1 MPVTREEVL
10 KVAALAKLSITEEE
24 IEEFTRQFNEIL
36 EYFNKLNELD
46 TTNVE
51 PTSHVLD
58 LKNVFR
64 EDAARPSLEAALTLT
79 NGPDSDRGFFRVPKI
94 IE

>member
-1 MPVTREEVL
+1 MPVTRAEVL
-10 KVAALAKLSITEEE
+10 KVATLAKLRISEEE
-24 IEEFTRQFNEIL
+24 IEDFTRQFNQIL

-64 EDAARPSLEAALTLT
+64 EDQVQPSFPREEMLKNAPAHDKE
-79 NGPDSDRGFFRVPKI
+79 FFRVPKVI
-94 IE
+94 K

>member
-10 KVAALAKLSITEEE
+10 KVATLAKLRIPDEE
-24 IEEFTRQFNEIL
+24 IEEFTKHFNKIL
-36 EYFNKLNELD
+36 EYFNQLNELD

-51 PTSHVLD
+51 PMSHVLD

-64 EDAARPSLEAALTLT
+64 EDQVKPSFPREEILKNAPAHDDE
-79 NGPDSDRGFFRVPKI
+79 FFKVPKVI
-94 IE
+94 K